1 MRSHRTRFVT
11 TQPSQRFCAELSKRV
26 VVLQDSFDAGH
37 VEMASILLGR
47 DDADAA
53 VRQPSACIRPATGI
67 RLRLTALVSVQAVH
81 FEAAVR
87 CARSLPELEVA
98 TAARVLGTAQRRVA
112 EALELPISQVVERVA
127 QTTAELQMMQQ
138 QQQGGV

>member
-1 MRSHRTRFVT
+1 
-11 TQPSQRFCAELSKRV
+11 
-26 VVLQDSFDAGH
+26 
-37 VEMASILLGR
+37 MASILLGR

-53 VRQPSACIRPATGI
+53 VRQPPI
-67 RLRLTALVSVQAVH
+67 RLAAELSCCQRSIGLTAMVSEQAVH

-138 QQQGGV
+138 GGGAFRMNG

>member
-1 MRSHRTRFVT
+1 M
-11 TQPSQRFCAELSKRV
+11 Q
-26 VVLQDSFDAGH
+26 
-37 VEMASILLGR
+37 
-47 DDADAA
+47 AA
-53 VRQPSACIRPATGI
+53 
-67 RLRLTALVSVQAVH
+67 H

-127 QTTAELQMMQQ
+127 QTTAELQIMQQ
-138 QQQGGV
+138 HGGGLC